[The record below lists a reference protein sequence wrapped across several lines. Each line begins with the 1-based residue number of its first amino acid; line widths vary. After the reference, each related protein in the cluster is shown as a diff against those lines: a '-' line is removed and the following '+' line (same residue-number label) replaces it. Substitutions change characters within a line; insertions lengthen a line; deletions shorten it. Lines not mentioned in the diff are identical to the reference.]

1 MTIPVLGSSGPGA
14 QIPIA
19 VIDPS
24 ISVCESAVARTASIA
39 EITAVKPAAALL
51 AAMGVRI
58 WKLISPSAFTRPA
71 ATFVPPTSTPMRY
84 PLPETC
90 VIGSR
95 QNSYRKSLTQGNGN
109 PFGTGWARTL
119 VV

>member
-1 MTIPVLGSSGPGA
+1 
-14 QIPIA
+14 
-19 VIDPS
+19 
-24 ISVCESAVARTASIA
+24 
-39 EITAVKPAAALL
+39 
-51 AAMGVRI
+51 
-58 WKLISPSAFTRPA
+58 
-71 ATFVPPTSTPMRY
+71 VPPTSTPMRY